1 MNEIMSISR
10 HRMGTDGKGVR
21 TLVAFYGCPL
31 SCRYCINRHCKQD
44 KTARLSMSSDD
55 LIGLVEKD
63 NIYFKMTGGG
73 ITFGGGEPL
82 LAAEF
87 IRETAEKAPWPCDIE
102 TSLYA
107 PWEDVEKLIP
117 VIDEWYIDIKDFD
130 SEIYKAYTGKDN
142 KIVLDNLK
150 KLKEAGVKMTI
161 RVPYIEGFNTPMQA
175 DENAKIARE
184 YSDKVD
190 RFDYTLIV

>member
-31 SCRYCINRHCKQD
+31 DCKHCINRHCRQD
-44 KTARLSMSSDD
+44 KTTRLSMSSDD
-55 LIGLVEKD
+55 LISLVEKD

-82 LAAEF
+82 LAADF
-87 IRETAEKAPWPCDIE
+87 IREIAEKAPWTCDIE

-107 PWEDVEKLIP
+107 PWEGVEKLVP

-130 SEIYKAYTGKDN
+130 SEIYKAYTGKEN
-142 KIVLDNLK
+142 SIVLDNLK
-150 KLKEAGVKMTI
+150 KLKEAGVNMTI

-175 DENAKIARE
+175 DENARIAKG